1 MLDAINKLLLSYYW
15 RRSLQSPHVSSFIEG
30 PEECMFVALLLVMAA
45 SLTGVDLCG
54 SRPTAQ
60 SRCCLYF

>member
-1 MLDAINKLLLSYYW
+1 MLDAINMLSLLYNW

-30 PEECMFVALLLVMAA
+30 PVECMFLALLLLMAA